1 MPSKPL
7 GDLEK
12 LKFEE
17 KEFISL
23 LTLLI
28 GESKYVQNHEAQG
41 LIPEEAKVA
50 AHVKKHLEPYIKDG
64 SLVYE
69 EYEYVKG
76 RPNIKITY
84 KGTDAKAT
92 IGIIGCHLDVVPA
105 NPEKWEVDPFKLTV
119 KGDKLY
125 GRGTTDCLGHVCLVT
140 RLMAELGKNK
150 PKLKRSVVALFIA
163 SEEGGGP
170 GVGVD
175 MVVKNNK
182 IEELRNGP
190 VYWCDSA
197 DSQPCLGTAGS
208 IRWHLKVTGRIFHSG
223 LPHKGINALELGMEA
238 LKELQERFYKAFP
251 AHAQESK
258 YGFMCPSTM
267 KPTQMEC
274 SKNSLN
280 QIPPNCVISGDI
292 RLTPFYDIKEV
303 YDKLESW
310 IKDMNDNIEKLPKR
324 GPMSGYVLEG
334 EEVDVKRGKLELE
347 WGATLDEARHMEGVA
362 CNMEGNGFTAI
373 CDATESV
380 KGKAKPYSIT
390 GSLPLVRTMQRE
402 GFDLQICG
410 FGLSKAYHADNE
422 YANLTHMKDAFKIM
436 TRIIAN
442 NE

>member
-1 MPSKPL
+1 
-7 GDLEK
+7 
-12 LKFEE
+12 
-17 KEFISL
+17 
-23 LTLLI
+23 
-28 GESKYVQNHEAQG
+28 
-41 LIPEEAKVA
+41 
-50 AHVKKHLEPYIKDG
+50 
-64 SLVYE
+64 
-69 EYEYVKG
+69 
-76 RPNIKITY
+76 
-84 KGTDAKAT
+84 
-92 IGIIGCHLDVVPA
+92 
-105 NPEKWEVDPFKLTV
+105 
-119 KGDKLY
+119 
-125 GRGTTDCLGHVCLVT
+125 
-140 RLMAELGKNK
+140 
-150 PKLKRSVVALFIA
+150 
-163 SEEGGGP
+163 
-170 GVGVD
+170 
-175 MVVKNNK
+175 
-182 IEELRNGP
+182 
-190 VYWCDSA
+190 
-197 DSQPCLGTAGS
+197 
-208 IRWHLKVTGRIFHSG
+208 VTGRIFHSG